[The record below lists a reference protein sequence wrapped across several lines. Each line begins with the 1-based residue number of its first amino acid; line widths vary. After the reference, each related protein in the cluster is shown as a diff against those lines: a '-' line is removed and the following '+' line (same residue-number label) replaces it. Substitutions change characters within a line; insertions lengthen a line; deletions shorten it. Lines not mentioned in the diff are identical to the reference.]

1 MELFEKLVHLGVQL
15 GMVRSMF
22 NLQKEFSF
30 DRCLVNTCY
39 VPGFI
44 PGMRDI
50 GVCKPS
56 RDPCPCHTHI
66 LMGGARQ

>member
-15 GMVRSMF
+15 GRVCSVF

-30 DRCLVNTCY
+30 DRCLLNTCY
-39 VPGFI
+39 VPGVI
-44 PGMRDI
+44 PGIRDI
-50 GVCKPS
+50 VVCKPS
-56 RDPCPCHTHI
+56 WNHCPCHTHI